1 MILQRRIEL
10 LARLG
15 KYMNENDLEW
25 KTAKQKAA
33 GVNPWFIPEFI
44 EQASFSISTQFL
56 EETKLET
63 WVSQYEVPSIHERPK
78 KIGLVMAG
86 NIPMVGFHDM
96 LCIFISGHR
105 QVIKLSSKD
114 EVLIRHLVAKM
125 ITWNSEVEELILFA
139 DKLTNCEVYIATG
152 SNNSSR
158 YFEYYFGKFP
168 HIIRRNRTSVAI
180 LDGNETTPELEQLA
194 DDVLMYFGLGCR
206 NVTKLYVPEGY
217 HFEPLLKALNKY
229 EHFMDYHKYRHNYD
243 YQLALLMM
251 GNKMYMTNGATLLN
265 QNESLFTAISQ
276 LHYQYYNGIEQLLE
290 SLKGNEDIQ
299 CIVSKSGIPFGSA
312 QTPSLTDY
320 ADGVDTMKFL
330 TELN

>member
-56 EETKLET
+56 DETKLET

-114 EVLIRHLVAKM
+114 EVLIPHLVAKM
-125 ITWNSEVEELILFA
+125 ITWDSEVEELILFA

-217 HFEPLLKALNKY
+217 DFEPLLKALNKY